1 MQPELGLAKMCI
13 KNYWIA
19 NDALSKPLVE
29 KHTKPNSLYDRFSLV
44 FRSVQKF
51 TI

>member
-1 MQPELGLAKMCI
+1 MMH
-13 KNYWIA
+13 YR
-19 NDALSKPLVE
+19 KPLVE

-51 TI
+51 TIKYPLKMARRAHCSMPI